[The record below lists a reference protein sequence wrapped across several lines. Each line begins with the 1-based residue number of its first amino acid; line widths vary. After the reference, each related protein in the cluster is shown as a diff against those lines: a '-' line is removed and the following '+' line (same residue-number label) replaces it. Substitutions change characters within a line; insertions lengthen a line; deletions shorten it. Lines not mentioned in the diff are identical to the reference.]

1 MWPDRSVSMAQPGER
16 TFTENARR
24 AQIAA
29 AAIDTI
35 AELGY
40 GQASLARIAAR
51 VGVSKGVISY
61 HFAGKEDL
69 VRELLGEV
77 LARAEAYMGPRI
89 PTGSTGPVVLRAYI
103 ESNLSFMGEYRNHLL
118 AVVEVAQNA
127 RDAGGRR
134 LLDASA
140 LAGGAGALV
149 DMLARFQACGELRDD
164 FDPAVMAMAIR
175 EAIDAVP
182 RRMARDPGLDVAHV
196 GRELADLFDRATRPE
211 MTRRRRS

>member
-1 MWPDRSVSMAQPGER
+1 MWPERSVSTAQSGAR

-24 AQIAA
+24 AQIVA

-89 PTGSTGPVVLRAYI
+89 PTGSAGPVVLRAYI

-118 AVVEVAQNA
+118 AIVEIAQNA

-134 LLDASA
+134 LLDVSA
-140 LAGGAGALV
+140 LGAGAGALV
-149 DMLARFQACGELRDD
+149 DMLARFQARGELRDD

-196 GRELADLFDRATRPE
+196 GRELANLFDRATRPE
-211 MTRRRRS
+211 MARRRRS